1 MTPLIGMQNVRA
13 GFVMISL
20 GLLGGMLMSAYAFEP
35 IVPVPASLDHYD
47 DLPRRL
53 LRLAHIAAIM
63 LPLLNI
69 VFGLVIDRLYLAV
82 RTKQL
87 ASWLLIVG
95 AVGLPITLALEALWA
110 PVRALHIPGVPAS
123 AFCVGV
129 FILST
134 GALKTRR
141 WSTP

>member
-1 MTPLIGMQNVRA
+1 MTPLVGVQNVRA
-13 GFVMISL
+13 GFLMISL
-20 GLLGGMLMSAYAFEP
+20 GLLAGIFMSVYAFEP

-53 LRLAHIAAIM
+53 LRLAHISAIM

-69 VFGLVIDRLYLAV
+69 VFGLVIDRLCLPV

-95 AVGLPITLALEALWA
+95 AVGLPITLALEAIWA
-110 PVRALHIPGVPAS
+110 PVRALHIPGAPAC

-141 WSTP
+141 WSTQ